1 MSLKGNEGALG
12 MQDPAQMNRILRHK
26 LRNHSAGMKMTISK
40 IQDILEDVAPNMS
53 DRCSLMIQ
61 ELGGLEDFS
70 CRMDWIFNDL
80 PEPEDMDFFTLLT
93 ESRSFFAQKFSY
105 CDLKMS
111 GPQSVLSL
119 HYGNWILIA
128 VKELLANAGEC
139 VGDDCE
145 VKFSWSV
152 EDDLV
157 LEFVNSGD
165 GMPENIPLD
174 PPQAFFTNKGRHDGL
189 GLAIVYRIVNML
201 GGKLSFMNEKDLT
214 QVKIEV
220 PLKEIANV

>member
-1 MSLKGNEGALG
+1 MNLKGNEGALG

-61 ELGGLEDFS
+61 ELGGLEEFS
-70 CRMDWIFNDL
+70 FRMDCIFNEL
-80 PEPEDMDFFTLLT
+80 PEAQDMDFFTLLT

-119 HYGNWILIA
+119 RYGNWLLIA

-145 VKFSWSV
+145 VRFSWSV
-152 EDDLV
+152 GDGLV
-157 LEFVNSGD
+157 LKFENSGEEI
-165 GMPENIPLD
+165 PENIPLD

-189 GLAIVYRIVNML
+189 GLAIVYRIVTML
-201 GGKLSFMNEKDLT
+201 GGKLNFMNDENRI